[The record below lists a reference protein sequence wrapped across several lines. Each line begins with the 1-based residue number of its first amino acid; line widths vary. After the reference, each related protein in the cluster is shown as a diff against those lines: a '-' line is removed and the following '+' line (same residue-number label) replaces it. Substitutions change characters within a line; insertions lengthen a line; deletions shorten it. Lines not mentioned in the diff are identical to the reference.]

1 MNLLASMSDKES
13 IFLSNKSLETLIK
26 NTNTYIDTVGGASQ
40 YSGQLAELKDLQD
53 DLFGGDTK
61 LSSPEEYD
69 NNEAKLKEY
78 HFDTRVTYN
87 KEIYTREQVMNLFGN
102 LVRR

>member
-1 MNLLASMSDKES
+1 MDRMYPSDFNVSES
-13 IFLSNKSLETLIK
+13 NSNGCFIRMDELNDMIAYGVLKLDET
-26 NTNTYIDTVGGASQ
+26 
-40 YSGQLAELKDLQD
+40 
-53 DLFGGDTK
+53 
-61 LSSPEEYD
+61 
-69 NNEAKLKEY
+69 KLKEY

>member
-1 MNLLASMSDKES
+1 MTDCFNVSES
-13 IFLSNKSLETLIK
+13 NSNGCFIK
-26 NTNTYIDTVGGASQ
+26 ID
-40 YSGQLAELKDLQD
+40 ELNDMIAYGVL
-53 DLFGGDTK
+53 K
-61 LSSPEEYD
+61 LD
-69 NNEAKLKEY
+69 EAKLKEY

>member
-1 MNLLASMSDKES
+1 MDRMYPSDFNVSES
-13 IFLSNKSLETLIK
+13 NSNGCFVRIDELNDMIAYGVLKLDET
-26 NTNTYIDTVGGASQ
+26 
-40 YSGQLAELKDLQD
+40 
-53 DLFGGDTK
+53 
-61 LSSPEEYD
+61 
-69 NNEAKLKEY
+69 KLKEY

>member
-1 MNLLASMSDKES
+1 MYPSDFNVSES
-13 IFLSNKSLETLIK
+13 NSNGCFIK
-26 NTNTYIDTVGGASQ
+26 ID
-40 YSGQLAELKDLQD
+40 ELNDMIAYGVL
-53 DLFGGDTK
+53 K
-61 LSSPEEYD
+61 LD
-69 NNEAKLKEY
+69 EAKLKEY